1 MKVNAIRKEYLKRY
15 GIDVCC
21 EIASLFDSSDTDKLN
36 AIKML
41 LDNLSEWWG
50 AYFNCEQEKIEY
62 DKLEE
67 VREKLNDLI
76 SVRENYINLM
86 EEESIPLF

>member
-1 MKVNAIRKEYLKRY
+1 MSNSEDLYLKQY
-15 GIDVCC
+15 GIDINIPIYGMF
-21 EIASLFDSSDTDKLN
+21 EMDDNEKLSL
-36 AIKML
+36 AKMV

-50 AYFNCEQEKIEY
+50 EYFNCEQEKIEY

-76 SVRENYINLM
+76 STRENYIHLM
-86 EEESIPLF
+86 EEEYKQPY